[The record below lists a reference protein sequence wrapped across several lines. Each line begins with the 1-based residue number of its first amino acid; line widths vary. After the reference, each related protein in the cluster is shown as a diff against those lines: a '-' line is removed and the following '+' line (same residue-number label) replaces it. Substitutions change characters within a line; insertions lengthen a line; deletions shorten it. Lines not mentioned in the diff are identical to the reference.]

1 MFAAKGL
8 SASVRHTTMP
18 RGSSLDDEDG
28 RWTRYK
34 QGCAVLAGGEPGDD
48 ADSVTIQVF
57 VSP

>member
-1 MFAAKGL
+1 
-8 SASVRHTTMP
+8 MP
-18 RGSSLDDEDG
+18 CGTSLDDEDG

-48 ADSVTIQVF
+48 ADSVVIDVF